1 MLFSE
6 RHGYKPIR
14 EIIQK
19 ESMDEALRNGLWNA
33 IDKHIWQL
41 HKSIARY
48 SLPYAKNSN
57 LFPLIYIYYDGFLK
71 QSVDSIPQDLD
82 KSIKAIR
89 QYFISFDWHMV
100 YSFIEFTLANLPDFC
115 DKQEL
120 INQVDIV
127 LQRENSAY
135 RIINK
140 QITEI
145 TSEQEIQSIE
155 EAIQS
160 SDKLSGVQ
168 QHLQTALKLMTDR
181 TAPDYRNSIKESIS
195 AVESLCKIIMRTDKA
210 TLGQV
215 LKSLEES
222 HGLHPALKSSLS
234 SLYGYTSDAD
244 GIRHAMLEE
253 STLTFIDAKFML
265 VSCTNFI
272 NYLISKTNL

>member
-6 RHGYKPIR
+6 RHGYKPVR
-14 EIIQK
+14 DIIQK
-19 ESMDEALRNGLWNA
+19 ESMDEALQNGLWNVL
-33 IDKHIWQL
+33 DDQVWQKHLIP
-41 HKSIARY
+41 KTRSAY
-48 SLPYAKNSN
+48 TENSP
-57 LFPLIYIYYDGFLK
+57 LFTLIKAYYDSFFKKTL
-71 QSVDSIPQDLD
+71 DSIPMYSQET
-82 KSIKAIR
+82 IKFIR
-89 QYFISFDWHMV
+89 KQFFSSQWHIN
-100 YSFIEFTLANLPDFC
+100 YSFIEFTLTNLPTFC
-115 DKQEL
+115 DKQ
-120 INQVDIV
+120 IIVDKLNHV
-127 LQRENSAY
+127 LERENSAY
-135 RIINK
+135 RTINN
-140 QITEI
+140 QISEI

-215 LKSLEES
+215 LKSLEDS

-253 STLTFIDAKFML
+253 SSLTFIDAKFML
-265 VSCTNFI
+265 VFCTNFI
-272 NYLISKTNL
+272 NYLVSKTNL